1 MSQRPIA
8 RSPELKRLRDEGLDL
23 RIVNGYLTVRQV
35 PYVTSARQVARG
47 TIVISLGDVADDMA
61 KMPRDHTVLFDG
73 AYPCHADGRPIER
86 INAGEPN
93 TVIGEGVVGR
103 YCFSAKPKPLDHYD
117 GFYHQV
123 TSYIAIL
130 GGPALAIDPDATAAV
145 FPVVAGDEEEAD
157 DVFEYA
163 DTASS
168 RADIVALSQRLALPR
183 VAIVGLG
190 GSGGYVLDLVAKTPV
205 KEINTFDGDRL
216 YQHNAFR
223 SPGAASRAQL
233 AESPMK
239 VDYYAG
245 IYRNMRRGIVPHPY
259 FITPDTVDELAG
271 MDFVFLCMEGE
282 SKRAII
288 VRLEQLGVSFIDVG
302 MGVYMT
308 SAGNLGGIVRATL
321 STPTMRKHVHENDR
335 IGFNAA
341 NDRNEYD
348 RNIQIADLNMA
359 NAAMAVM
366 RWKKLFGFYADLQG
380 EHHTTLQ
387 IVTNEL
393 SNEDAA

>member
-8 RSPELKRLRDEGLDL
+8 RSPDLKRLRDEGLDL
-23 RIVNGYLTVRQV
+23 RVINGYLTVRQV
-35 PYVTSARQVARG
+35 PYVTSKREVARG
-47 TIVISLGDVADDMA
+47 TIIISLGDTADDVA
-61 KMPRDHTVLFDG
+61 KMPRDHTILFDG
-73 AYPCHADGRPIER
+73 EYPCHANGRRIER
-86 INAGEPN
+86 MNAGGPN
-93 TVIGEGVVGR
+93 TEIGEGVVGR
-103 YCFSAKPKPLDHYD
+103 HYFSAKPKPLDHYD

-130 GGPALAIDPDATAAV
+130 GGPAAAIDPKATAAV
-145 FPVVAGDEEEAD
+145 FPLVSGDDVGAEE
-157 DVFEYA
+157 VFEYV

-168 RADIVALSQRLALPR
+168 RADIVALSQKLALPR
-183 VAIVGLG
+183 VGIVGLG
-190 GSGGYVLDLVAKTPV
+190 GTGGYVLDLVAKTPV
-205 KEINTFDGDRL
+205 REIHTFDGDRM

-223 SPGAASRAQL
+223 APGAASRAQL
-233 AESPMK
+233 AEAPYK
-239 VDYYAG
+239 VDYYHG
-245 IYRNMRRGIVPHPY
+245 IYRNMRRGIVPHAY
-259 FITPDTVDELAG
+259 FITPETVDELAG

-282 SKRAII
+282 GKRA
-288 VRLEQLGVSFIDVG
+288 VVARLEELGVSFIDVG

-308 SAGNLGGIVRATL
+308 ANGSLGGVVRATL
-321 STPTMRKHVHENDR
+321 STPAMRQHVHEHDR

-359 NAAMAVM
+359 NAFMAVM
-366 RWKKLFGFYADLQG
+366 RWKKLFGFYADLQH